1 MLRREIEDV
10 VKSKEVIII
19 INLCLDEILD
29 PHCNYYIFV
38 EVFGLGALWRQQVNA
53 MVHSGYGR
61 FLRNWIVDCISVR
74 VSAV

>member
-29 PHCNYYIFV
+29 PHCNCYIFV
-38 EVFGLGALWRQQVNA
+38 EVFGLGALWSC
-53 MVHSGYGR
+53 MSKSIPCFSPCSSGP
-61 FLRNWIVDCISVR
+61 I
-74 VSAV
+74 